1 MGEARVKL
9 EDRALSIGSIELLG
23 EARRV
28 HMPSRKG
35 IRERIKI
42 FPTRNIAHF
51 PRGVRI
57 CLDNLI
63 LFARKKVR
71 KCNFF
76 SDR

>member
-1 MGEARVKL
+1 MGEGRVKL

-23 EARRV
+23 EARPV

-51 PRGVRI
+51 PRGFRI
-57 CLDNLI
+57 FLDNLI
-63 LFARKKVR
+63 PFVQKEVK